1 MKHGGHGWRNIT
13 SFRKGSGSFR
23 GRRPPASLSYPTAT
37 QSTKR
42 CASAGSTGAH
52 KLDDERA
59 MRLFTPR
66 NLKSPWSRINKGKV
80 ARLTVDGRMAPPAS
94 GCSRRCRRTEHG
106 QLATR
111 SKTWLYPKTSPRC
124 WGITRPPGPSLRTS
138 RPHTRRTSFVDKIRP
153 NVGNP
158 DETHHPDSRTRRVQS
173 DGQSPQRTGPR
184 AVASLR
190 QFPAMRSTASGSLR
204 CAQGR
209 IGPLVNSP
217 DGAPVPAV
225 RKAC

>member
-1 MKHGGHGWRNIT
+1 MAGMVGGT
-13 SFRKGSGSFR
+13 SRRSGRGLARFVEEGHRPAFRTLQRRSLQSAVLR
-23 GRRPPASLSYPTAT
+23 LGRPGPNN
-37 QSTKR
+37 
-42 CASAGSTGAH
+42 
-52 KLDDERA
+52 LDDERA

-66 NLKSPWSRINKGKV
+66 NPKSPWSRINKGKV

-111 SKTWLYPKTSPRC
+111 SQTWLYSKTSPRC

-190 QFPAMRSTASGSLR
+190 QFPAMKRRFRL
-204 CAQGR
+204 
-209 IGPLVNSP
+209 I
-217 DGAPVPAV
+217 AV
-225 RKAC
+225 RAGAHWAARQFSGRRARSCSS

>member
-13 SFRKGSGSFR
+13 SFRRRSGSFR
-23 GRRPPASLSYPTAT
+23 GRRPPARPFVPYSDAVDEALCFGWVDSGPN
-37 QSTKR
+37 
-42 CASAGSTGAH
+42 
-52 KLDDERA
+52 KLYDERE

-66 NLKSPWSRINKGKV
+66 NPKSPWSRINKGKV
-80 ARLTVDGRMAPPAS
+80 ARLTVAGRMAPPAS
-94 GCSRRCRRTEHG
+94 GWSRRRRRTEHG

-184 AVASLR
+184 AVVSLR
-190 QFPAMRSTASGSLR
+190 QFPAMKRRFRL
-204 CAQGR
+204 
-209 IGPLVNSP
+209 I
-217 DGAPVPAV
+217 AV
-225 RKAC
+225 RAGAHWAVRQFSGRRARSCSS